1 MSYLR
6 DAYFFDL
13 KVKIL
18 NKTGTRFKLLN
29 NTHVSGNDPFPLV
42 KDIVG
47 YLKMCHS
54 ILPIKR

>member
-18 NKTGTRFKLLN
+18 NQTGTRFKLLN
-29 NTHVSGNDPFPLV
+29 NTHVSGNDPCFNAL
-42 KDIVG
+42 
-47 YLKMCHS
+47 S
-54 ILPIKR
+54 R

>member
-1 MSYLR
+1 MSVSKRFPVQSQCLNLMTLYLR

-29 NTHVSGNDPFPLV
+29 NTHVSGDDP
-42 KDIVG
+42 
-47 YLKMCHS
+47 YTC
-54 ILPIKR
+54 

>member
-1 MSYLR
+1 MEKMDLSKKVLASLLTMSCVYL
-6 DAYFFDL
+6 
-13 KVKIL
+13 
-18 NKTGTRFKLLN
+18 G
-29 NTHVSGNDPFPLV
+29 GNIQSPLV

>member
-18 NKTGTRFKLLN
+18 NQTELIRFDYHGKSLMA
-29 NTHVSGNDPFPLV
+29 
-42 KDIVG
+42 
-47 YLKMCHS
+47 Y
-54 ILPIKR
+54 